1 MKSCL
6 IALLVVSPFFLSANA
21 ADEDYSPGPDS
32 MVKEGVPRGKVTQHR
47 WVSEIFP
54 GTERDY
60 WVYVPAQ
67 YDGKTPASLLV
78 CQDGGGFVREN
89 GLFRAPTVLDNLI
102 HAGQISVTVGVFI
115 NPGVVPP
122 AKKGQQPRKNR
133 SFEYDTLSDQYAR
146 FLLEEILPEIGKGL
160 NITDDPEKR
169 IICGNSSGGICAFT
183 VAWERPDAFGKVISH
198 IGSFT
203 NIRGGH
209 VYPAMIRKT
218 EPKPIRVFLQ
228 DGENDLDNL
237 HGNWPVANQQMAA
250 ALKYAGY
257 EYELVMGTGKHSG
270 RHGGAIFPDT
280 LRWMWSESKTDRETA
295 EAP

>member
-6 IALLVVSPFFLSANA
+6 IALLIVPSFNLSVNA
-21 ADEDYSPGPDS
+21 SDEDYSVGPDS
-32 MVKEGVPRGKVTQHR
+32 LVKEGVPKGELTQLR
-47 WVSEIFP
+47 WTSEIFP

-67 YDGKTPASLLV
+67 CDETKAAALLV
-78 CQDGGGFVREN
+78 CQDGGGFVREK
-89 GLFRAPTVLDNLI
+89 GAFRAPTVLDNLI
-102 HAGQISVTVGVFI
+102 HAGEIPVTIGVFI

-122 AKKGQQPRKNR
+122 AKEGQQPRKNR

-146 FLLEEILPEIGKGL
+146 FLLEEILPEVGKEL
-160 NITDDPEKR
+160 NISTDPGER

-183 VAWERPDAFGKVISH
+183 VAWERPDSFGKVISH

-209 VYPAMIRKT
+209 VYPAMIRKS
-218 EPKPIRVFLQ
+218 EAKPIRIFLQ

-237 HGNWPVANQQMAA
+237 HGNWPLANHQMAA
-250 ALKYAGY
+250 AFEYA
-257 EYELVMGTGKHSG
+257 EYDYKFVMGTGKHSG

-280 LRWMWSESKTDRETA
+280 LRWMWRDWKTEGSTD
-295 EAP
+295 